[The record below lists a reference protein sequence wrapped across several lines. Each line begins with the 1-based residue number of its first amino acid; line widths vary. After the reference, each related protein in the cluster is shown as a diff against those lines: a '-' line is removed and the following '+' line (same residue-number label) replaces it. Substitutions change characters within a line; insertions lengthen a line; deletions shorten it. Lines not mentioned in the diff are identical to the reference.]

1 MKRDYN
7 YCYHLVAFI
16 DVLGQK
22 EAFQG
27 IDVIPA
33 HDDEST
39 KKKLVKAHEETA
51 YFIEI
56 FREAFEDIFNTYVED
71 YESKVLVPAFK
82 KAKFDEIRRCIL
94 KHQRFSDCIEAFV
107 PLQTEKYHANAVNGV
122 YGILAACGGMLLIS
136 LAEKKAFR
144 AGLDVGIAT
153 ELKNGEVYGPALF
166 KAYKLES
173 EVAQYPRIV
182 LGNELINYLENL
194 SRKNPQFPDQNEEDI
209 EVCKIMADSCLK
221 MIVKDLDGYLIL
233 DYLGEEF
240 RNRFLNFPFRGE
252 MTAFDDIYSTAFDY
266 VGKEYMKRKDTG
278 DSKLALRYYL
288 LFNYFK
294 ARLPKK

>member
-1 MKRDYN
+1 MAGQM
-7 YCYHLVAFI
+7 HLIA
-16 DVLGQK
+16 L
-22 EAFQG
+22 
-27 IDVIPA
+27 
-33 HDDEST
+33 S
-39 KKKLVKAHEETA
+39 
-51 YFIEI
+51 
-56 FREAFEDIFNTYVED
+56 
-71 YESKVLVPAFK
+71 
-82 KAKFDEIRRCIL
+82 
-94 KHQRFSDCIEAFV
+94 RFW
-107 PLQTEKYHANAVNGV
+107 GV
-122 YGILAACGGMLLIS
+122 VQLIS